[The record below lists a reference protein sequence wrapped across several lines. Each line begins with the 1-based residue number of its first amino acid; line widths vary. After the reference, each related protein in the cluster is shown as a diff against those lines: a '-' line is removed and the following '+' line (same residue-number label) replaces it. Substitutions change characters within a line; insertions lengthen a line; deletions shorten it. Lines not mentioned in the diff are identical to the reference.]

1 MHGEETESD
10 TEEQEKD
17 QQRNQRLTLIYS
29 AIILIIASI
38 SVRSVNNMVVTTLP
52 FLAKYNFSFGN
63 VEVGFISAVIYGST
77 FLVTTFVNPMLRAP
91 ARRKAFIASSAAI
104 PVTMLLYYFSTPV
117 SLWPVAVASGIATG
131 FLFPNIITSA
141 SLHRDHMMQM
151 RLLAIYSVSLSASL
165 VIGPSLET
173 WLLTFLTY
181 KQIFIPFLGL
191 SILGLGVS
199 PLVKFPKV
207 QREITGGKAALR
219 NRGLITSLIS
229 ISIYNVPFAAI
240 TSFLVIFA
248 VDRFGVSSST
258 AYSVFIFFFATSM
271 ATRLAMAIRPFKA
284 LFGPL
289 IFSAAIT
296 MGSLFAL
303 PFIPSFFVFV
313 VLMAVL
319 GIPHGSIFPMSSMII
334 ARGTKPEERSVANSY
349 FMAYNNVLFMIIPV
363 SFGFISLRLGFQDSF
378 ALLGAIALISTA
390 ALTVFYGKYKD
401 IFTR

>member
-1 MHGEETESD
+1 MHREEKESEK
-10 TEEQEKD
+10 EEREED

-29 AIILIIASI
+29 AIILVIAAI
-38 SVRSVNNMVVTTLP
+38 SARSVNNMVVTTLP
-52 FLAKYNFSFGN
+52 FLAKYNFSYGN

-91 ARRKAFIASSAAI
+91 VRRKVFMASNAAI
-104 PVTMLLYYFSTPV
+104 PLTMLLFYFSNPV
-117 SLWPVAVASGIATG
+117 SLWPIAVASGVATG

-181 KQIFIPFLGL
+181 KQIFLPFLGL
-191 SILGLGVS
+191 SIIGLGVS
-199 PLVKFPKV
+199 PFVKFPKV
-207 QREITGGKAALR
+207 QREITGGKAALG

-229 ISIYNVPFAAI
+229 ITIYNVPFAAI
-240 TSFLVIFA
+240 ISFLVIFA
-248 VDRFGVSSST
+248 VESYHVSSST

-271 ATRLAMAIRPFKA
+271 LTRLAMAIRPFRA

-296 MGSLFAL
+296 IGSLFLL
-303 PFIPSFFVFV
+303 PFIPSFSVFV
-313 VLMAVL
+313 ILMAVL
-319 GIPHGSIFPMSSMII
+319 GIPHGSIFPISSMLV

-349 FMAYNNVLFMIIPV
+349 FMAYNNVLSMIVPV
-363 SFGFISLRLGFQDSF
+363 IFGFMSLHLGFPDSF
-378 ALLGAIALISTA
+378 ALLGGIALISTA
-390 ALTVFYGKYKD
+390 AMAMFYGKYKD